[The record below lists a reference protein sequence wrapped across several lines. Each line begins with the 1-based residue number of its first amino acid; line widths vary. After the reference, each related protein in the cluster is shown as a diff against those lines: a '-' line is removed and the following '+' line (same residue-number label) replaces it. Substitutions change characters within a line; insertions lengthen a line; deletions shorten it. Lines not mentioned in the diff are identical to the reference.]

1 MALKQVF
8 RSFGLG
14 PIIEADEV
22 ESVAVKSVALEAK
35 ESNMTH
41 HVDIAPC
48 VSGTRT
54 LPRW

>member
-35 ESNMTH
+35 ESNITH

-54 LPRW
+54 LLRW